1 MTLSGVHIS
10 TYHINFPVVVELK
23 GGHTSNRTVRR
34 GHTGNRTVRRGH
46 TGNRTVCRCS
56 YSPAPSKRLLNVLGE
71 PPIQHKEVHRPVFV
85 AP

>member
-23 GGHTSNRTVRR
+23 GGHT
-34 GHTGNRTVRRGH
+34 GNRTVR
-46 TGNRTVCRCS
+46 RCS
-56 YSPAPSKRLLNVLGE
+56 YSPAPSKPLLNVLGE

>member
-34 GHTGNRTVRRGH
+34 GRTSNRTVR
-46 TGNRTVCRCS
+46 RCS